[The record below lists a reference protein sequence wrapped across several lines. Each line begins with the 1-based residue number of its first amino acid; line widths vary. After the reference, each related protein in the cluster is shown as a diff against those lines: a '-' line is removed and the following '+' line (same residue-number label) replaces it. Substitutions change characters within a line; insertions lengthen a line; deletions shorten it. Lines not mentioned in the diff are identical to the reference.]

1 MRKSCRRTK
10 EDLHIEGPTVLHLDL
25 PGDKGQIEVSRAKF
39 NEIIK
44 PPLSLTTDALTC
56 AIGSAV

>member
-1 MRKSCRRTK
+1 
-10 EDLHIEGPTVLHLDL
+10 VLHLDL